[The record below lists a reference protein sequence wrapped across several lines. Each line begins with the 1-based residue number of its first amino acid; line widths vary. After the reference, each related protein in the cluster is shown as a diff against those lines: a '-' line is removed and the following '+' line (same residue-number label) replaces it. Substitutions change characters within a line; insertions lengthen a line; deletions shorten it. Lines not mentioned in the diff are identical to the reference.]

1 MQTHPI
7 KSIQALRGI
16 AALLVLVFHYKW
28 SVGLMGED
36 GFIGSLVNAGG
47 IGVTIFFILSGFIMV
62 YSSKHK
68 TSPLEFAINRFSRIY
83 PLYLFFIMLCF
94 FISGAMSTFHYED
107 KTVNLINSFFFFPV
121 SNDNAP
127 AYIDLKS
134 LSAVRWT
141 LGYEMFFYVLL
152 AFSMFFKHK
161 NIALFSVFSLLLVI
175 IPSLSG
181 FFPTLSVNGYAY
193 DSVILS
199 FITNPIMYEFVAG
212 VIIAIFINKI
222 DGICGKKIRLII
234 LSISTILVVYFCFYR
249 GMNDHGFDS
258 SALYLS
264 IFFGSIVM
272 NKELLDRFTPKFMVY
287 IGEISF
293 SIYLLHNP
301 IMYMTRKYFLKVDQG
316 WLLVCT
322 ATILTLAASFLSHNY
337 LEVKASRWVKKM
349 LLKLVKSEG
358 NTNQDTTSN
367 IS

>member
-1 MQTHPI
+1 
-7 KSIQALRGI
+7 
-16 AALLVLVFHYKW
+16 
-28 SVGLMGED
+28 
-36 GFIGSLVNAGG
+36 
-47 IGVTIFFILSGFIMV
+47 
-62 YSSKHK
+62 
-68 TSPLEFAINRFSRIY
+68 
-83 PLYLFFIMLCF
+83 
-94 FISGAMSTFHYED
+94 MSTFHYED